1 MWSKCAHYL
10 SYMGNNSHITFNHLG
25 EKQLHNQVL
34 NELLVIVELF
44 SIERLVSLPLRAFR
58 SIADHFLFLDIY
70 RFRN

>member
-10 SYMGNNSHITFNHLG
+10 SYMRNNSHITFNHLG

-44 SIERLVSLPLRAFR
+44 
-58 SIADHFLFLDIY
+58 
-70 RFRN
+70 